1 MLTRRSL
8 MRGAAGVATLAATP
22 VLAQTA
28 AWPSR
33 LLKIIVPLPPGG
45 VMDGLTRVVADR
57 LAPRLGQ
64 SVIVENKPGANGM
77 IAASAVA
84 GADPDGYTILST
96 MSSIVQNVSLHKSPS
111 YKMSDLL
118 PLAPLGRLPI
128 AFIVPKTLGVTTLRE
143 FVEKA
148 RTSAKPLSYGTYGLG
163 SSAHIIG
170 EVLMKNTG
178 IKLLQVPYRGEA
190 PALTA
195 ILAGEVDSAFVS
207 VGGAVAQAENA
218 RALAIANPARMKRYA
233 DIPTFDEAGFPV
245 LGLTGFSGFFA
256 PAAVPKPVADRLA
269 RELRAIVALPDV
281 NSRLLDLGFEDM
293 SDIADFAGFVDDEV
307 KRWASVIHEFNI
319 SI

>member
-1 MLTRRSL
+1 MKA
-8 MRGAAGVATLAATP
+8 AAGLATLAATP

-28 AWPSR
+28 SWPSR
-33 LLKIIVPLPPGG
+33 LLKIVVPLPPGG

-57 LAPRLGQ
+57 LAQRLGQ

-143 FVEKA
+143 FIGKA
-148 RTSAKPLSYGTYGLG
+148 RSSSKPLSYGTYGLG

-218 RALAIANPARMKRYA
+218 LTLAIANPVRMKRYP

-256 PAAVPKPVADRLA
+256 PAAVPRPVADRLG
-269 RELRAIVALPDV
+269 RELREIVALPDV
-281 NSRLLDLGFEDM
+281 NSKLLDLGFEDM
-293 SDIADFAGFVDDEV
+293 SDVADFAGFVDDEV

>member
-1 MLTRRSL
+1 MRS
-8 MRGAAGVATLAATP
+8 AAGIAALAATP
-22 VLAQTA
+22 VLAQSP
-28 AWPSR
+28 WPSR
-33 LLKIIVPLPPGG
+33 LLKIVVPLPPGG

-57 LAPRLGQ
+57 LAQRLGQ

-84 GADPDGYTILST
+84 AADPDGYTILST

-128 AFIVPKTLGVTTLRE
+128 AFIVPKTLGVTTLRD

-148 RTSAKPLSYGTYGLG
+148 RSSPKPLSYGTYGLG

-207 VGGAVAQAENA
+207 VGGAVAQRESALT
-218 RALAIANPARMKRYA
+218 LAIANPARMKRYA

-245 LGLTGFSGFFA
+245 LGLTGFSGFFV
-256 PAAVPKPVADRLA
+256 PAAVPKPVADRLT
-269 RELRAIVALPDV
+269 RELREIVALPDV
-281 NSRLLDLGFEDM
+281 NSKLLDLGFEDM
-293 SDIADFAGFVDDEV
+293 SDIADFPGFVDDEV
-307 KRWASVIHEFNI
+307 KRWASVIREFNI

>member
-1 MLTRRSL
+1 MITRRAL
-8 MRGAAGVATLAATP
+8 VKGAAGVATLAVTP
-22 VLAQTA
+22 ALAQTA
-28 AWPSR
+28 PWPSR
-33 LLKIIVPLPPGG
+33 LTKIVVPLPAGG
-45 VMDGLTRVVADR
+45 VMDGLTRIVADR
-57 LAPRLGQ
+57 LAQRLGQ

-84 GADPDGYTILST
+84 GADADGYTILST

-128 AFIVPKTLGVTTLRE
+128 AFIVPKTLGVATLRE

-148 RTSAKPLSYGTYGLG
+148 RNSTRPLSYGTYGLG

-207 VGGAVAQAENA
+207 VGGAVAQAEKA
-218 RALAIANPARMKRYA
+218 TTLAIANPARMRRYP
-233 DIPTFDEAGFPV
+233 DIPTFEEAGFPV

-256 PAAVPKPVADRLA
+256 PAATPKAVAERLT
-269 RELRAIVALPDV
+269 RELREIVSLPDV
-281 NSRLLDLGFEDM
+281 NSKLLDLGFEDM
-293 SDIADFAGFVDDEV
+293 SDVKDFPGFVDDEV
-307 KRWASVIHEFNI
+307 KRWATVIRELNI

>member
-1 MLTRRSL
+1 MITRRAL
-8 MRGAAGVATLAATP
+8 MKGAAGIAALAAVP
-22 VLAQTA
+22 AMAQTA
-28 AWPSR
+28 SWPSR
-33 LLKIIVPLPPGG
+33 LLKIVVPLPPGG
-45 VMDGLTRVVADR
+45 VMDGLTRIVADR
-57 LAPRLGQ
+57 LAQRLGQ
-64 SVIVENKPGANGM
+64 SVIVENRPGANGM
-77 IAASAVA
+77 IATSAVA

-118 PLAPLGRLPI
+118 PLVPLGRLPI
-128 AFIVPKTLGVTTLRE
+128 AFIVPKTLGITTLRE

-148 RTSAKPLSYGTYGLG
+148 RNGPQPLSYGTYGLG

-170 EVLMKNTG
+170 EVLMRNTG

-207 VGGAVAQAENA
+207 VGGAMAHAEKAQT
-218 RALAIANPARMKRYA
+218 LAIANPARMKRYP

-256 PAAVPKPVADRLA
+256 PAAIPKDVAGRLS
-269 RELRAIVALPDV
+269 RELREIVSLPDV
-281 NSRLLDLGFEDM
+281 NSKLLDFGFENM
-293 SDIADFAGFVDDEV
+293 SDVADFPGFVDDEV
-307 KRWASVIHEFNI
+307 KRWASVIREFNI

>member
-8 MRGAAGVATLAATP
+8 VKGAAGIATLAATP
-22 VLAQTA
+22 ALAQTA
-28 AWPSR
+28 PWPSR
-33 LLKIIVPLPPGG
+33 LLKIVVPLPPGG

-57 LAPRLGQ
+57 LAQRLGQ
-64 SVIVENKPGANGM
+64 SVIVENKAGANGM

-148 RTSAKPLSYGTYGLG
+148 RSSPKPLSYGTYGLG
-163 SSAHIIG
+163 SSAHVIG

-207 VGGAVAQAENA
+207 VGGAVAQAEKA
-218 RALAIANPARMKRYA
+218 QTLAIANPARMKRYP
-233 DIPTFDEAGFPV
+233 DMPTFEEAGFPV

-256 PAAVPKPVADRLA
+256 PAAVPRPVADRLT
-269 RELRAIVALPDV
+269 RELREIVALPDV
-281 NSRLLDLGFEDM
+281 NSKLLDLGFEDM

-307 KRWASVIHEFNI
+307 KRWASVIREFNI

>member
-1 MLTRRSL
+1 MK
-8 MRGAAGVATLAATP
+8 GAAGLATLGAAP
-22 VLAQTA
+22 ALAQTA
-28 AWPSR
+28 PWPSR
-33 LLKIIVPLPPGG
+33 LLKIVVPLPPGG
-45 VMDGLTRVVADR
+45 VMDGLTRIVAER
-57 LAPRLGQ
+57 LAQRLDQ
-64 SVIVENKPGANGM
+64 PVIVENKPGANGM

-84 GADPDGYTILST
+84 AADPDGYTILST
-96 MSSIVQNVSLHKSPS
+96 MSSIVQNVSLHKTPS

-118 PLAPLGRLPI
+118 ALAPLGRLPI

-148 RTSAKPLSYGTYGLG
+148 RSSSQKSLTYGTYGLG

-207 VGGAVAQAENA
+207 VGGAVAQAEKA
-218 RALAIANPARMKRYA
+218 QTLAIANPARMKRYP

-256 PAAVPKPVADRLA
+256 PAGIPKPVAERLGK
-269 RELRAIVALPDV
+269 ELREIVALPAV

-293 SDIADFAGFVDDEV
+293 SDVTDFPGFVDDEV
-307 KRWASVIHEFNI
+307 TRWASVIREFNI